1 MENEFD
7 FIPIS
12 LLQGVLE
19 EIEKATEEA
28 KKKLLV
34 EGVEKEKYEKFIL
47 AKIELKN
54 RIENI
59 LFEKVK

>member
-28 KKKLLV
+28 KKKLLE